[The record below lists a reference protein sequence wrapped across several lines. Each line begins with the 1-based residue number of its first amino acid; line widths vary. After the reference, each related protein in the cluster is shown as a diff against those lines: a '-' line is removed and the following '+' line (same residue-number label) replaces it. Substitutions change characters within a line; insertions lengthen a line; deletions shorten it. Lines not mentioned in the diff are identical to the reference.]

1 MVRHGDSNAFHVAP
15 DAPRRFIVRARGKVC
30 TDRRE
35 KVMPDNGLLRQRAS
49 GRFPPE

>member
-1 MVRHGDSNAFHVAP
+1 MVWQGDSNAFHVAP
-15 DAPRRFIVRARGKVC
+15 DAPRRSIVRVLREAC

-35 KVMPDNGLLRQRAS
+35 KVMPDDGLLHQRAS